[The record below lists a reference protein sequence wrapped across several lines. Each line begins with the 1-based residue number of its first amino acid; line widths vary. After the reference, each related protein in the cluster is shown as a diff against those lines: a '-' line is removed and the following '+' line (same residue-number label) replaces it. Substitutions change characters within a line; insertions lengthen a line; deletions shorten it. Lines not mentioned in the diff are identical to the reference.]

1 MNIYKKQNLIIVIA
15 IIGIVLT
22 FSISNYINQKKVYI
36 LSHQTTNDTLEENN
50 SGNNHTNN
58 DINSTDEYEIIT
70 EKIVVH
76 IEGEVVSPGVYE
88 LESDKR
94 VFDVIEA
101 AGGLLETA
109 DRKKINLA
117 KKIIDEE
124 YIYIP
129 NENSEDIEMENITSL
144 SSKPNTNSNQ
154 NEGLVNINRAN
165 SSELVVLPGIG
176 EVLANRIIE
185 YRSEKG
191 DFKSIEELRN
201 VSGIGDKKF
210 NEIKDKV
217 ILQ

>member
-1 MNIYKKQNLIIVIA
+1 MNLGKKQNLIIVIA
-15 IIGIVLT
+15 ITVIVLG
-22 FSISNYINQKKVYI
+22 FSISNYIKQQKVYV
-36 LSHQTTNDTLEENN
+36 LSHEEKKDILHESSTE
-50 SGNNHTNN
+50 SGKDSSSNR
-58 DINSTDEYEIIT
+58 DEINS

-88 LESDKR
+88 LDKDTR

-109 DRKKINLA
+109 NRKKINLA
-117 KKIIDEE
+117 KKIVDEE

-129 NENSEDIEMENITSL
+129 SESDENVEIQNITNV
-144 SSKPNTNSNQ
+144 PITTNINK
-154 NEGLVNINRAN
+154 NESLVNINNASMTELN
-165 SSELVVLPGIG
+165 SLPGIG

-191 DFKSIEELRN
+191 DFKSVEELKN

-210 NEIKDKV
+210 SEIKDKV
-217 ILQ
+217 TVK

>member
-1 MNIYKKQNLIIVIA
+1 MNLGKKQNLIIVIA
-15 IIGIVLT
+15 ITVIVLG
-22 FSISNYINQKKVYI
+22 FSISNYIKQQKVYV
-36 LSHQTTNDTLEENN
+36 LSHEEKKDILHESSTE
-50 SGNNHTNN
+50 SGKDSSSNR
-58 DINSTDEYEIIT
+58 DEINS

-88 LESDKR
+88 LDKDTR

-109 DRKKINLA
+109 NRKKINLA
-117 KKIIDEE
+117 KKIVDEE

-129 NENSEDIEMENITSL
+129 SESDENVEIQNITNA
-144 SSKPNTNSNQ
+144 PITTNINK
-154 NEGLVNINRAN
+154 NESLVNINNASMTELN
-165 SSELVVLPGIG
+165 SLPGIG

-191 DFKSIEELRN
+191 DFKSVEELKN

-210 NEIKDKV
+210 SEIKDKV
-217 ILQ
+217 TVK

>member
-1 MNIYKKQNLIIVIA
+1 MNLGKKQNLIIVIA
-15 IIGIVLT
+15 IIVIVLG
-22 FSISNYINQKKVYI
+22 FSISNYIKQQKVYV
-36 LSHQTTNDTLEENN
+36 LSHEEKKDILHESSTE
-50 SGNNHTNN
+50 SGKDSSSNR
-58 DINSTDEYEIIT
+58 DEINS

-88 LESDKR
+88 LDKDTR

-109 DRKKINLA
+109 NRKKINLA
-117 KKIIDEE
+117 KKIVDEE

-129 NENSEDIEMENITSL
+129 SESDENVEIQNITNA
-144 SSKPNTNSNQ
+144 PITTNINK
-154 NEGLVNINRAN
+154 NESLVNINNASMTELN
-165 SSELVVLPGIG
+165 SLPGIG

-191 DFKSIEELRN
+191 DFKSVEELKN

-210 NEIKDKV
+210 SEIKDKV
-217 ILQ
+217 TVKW